1 MVDLASSI
9 KAASG
14 SHETLK
20 CHRYILNDTLQAVL
34 ESDGKGDY
42 YSDLSDESSAA
53 INWYVRPSGLKR
65 LQQISF
71 CCWSM

>member
-20 CHRYILNDTLQAVL
+20 CHRYILNDALQAVL

-53 INWYVRPSGLKR
+53 IN
-65 LQQISF
+65 
-71 CCWSM
+71 